1 MSENN
6 KEQDPNASISE
17 ETKETKET
25 EDTKPTEEPAS
36 AASNDEPDI
45 TAAAPPEDTAEKTA
59 TEEEK
64 KEEEQK
70 PPKRPS
76 PLPLRFNARKD
87 RREHYQREIKKNLT
101 KGNVLPVIIEGSRLV
116 DETHSPQAE
125 KVITYV
131 KGVLDRLAEA
141 TTGKP
146 NPEMKIYLSD
156 LNGINTGIITDA
168 EPPVLLVGLGLI
180 DKIVEYGF
188 GEDHL
193 AAILGH
199 ERFHYLRHQ
208 KWEDLKNGRPE
219 ETVADF
225 YGIHESSEAGYN
237 PSSLGD
243 FFRGLKNENHGNH
256 PSFRTLSNLF
266 DEHPSI
272 DDRIRNSE
280 LALAN
285 MQLTK
290 RMKKEYT
297 PIPEDILEAAD
308 NIHFE
313 GHFEAYKKQRSYDE
327 ATPAQKMKLIGD
339 YFQQEIEKEEFVGK
353 DSRYER
359 TEKDSIGTRHEYE
372 TLEADDHLIAHR
384 FFSVFFDMHQLH
396 GEEGVPDE
404 AMRQLKRFMKWD
416 HNEQRDRRRRRYSM
430 YEAKTDEHYKW
441 LLEQLALM
449 CSPEKPKNKGYI
461 DWDGYGVIGDDENS
475 SLRDKLSRYDGIMPP
490 LFLKIRTH
498 AKDFLDAKTK
508 EDAVLA
514 ARKYESA
521 KHYLFAQYESGI
533 SALGIKPDSL
543 DWPARREIR
552 ESLNEGKPFRLPWQD
567 LVNWATDENTSE
579 EDQTRIRRV
588 AVDIG
593 VHDPRLS
600 GEDPAK
606 WHNGQRYD
614 RSGAIFFSQLTL
626 DDDGNITDMSMSHEE
641 IMEQY
646 RERFTKAET
655 AAELYASEYKLQ
667 KLREK
672 QEKELLKDFDWSYM
686 EDPETFWAFIMMNYE
701 HLEPIHTI
709 VPGRYYFTE
718 EFMKRLNAQYEND
731 PEKWRETY
739 ISFITGHD
747 FEKEREQKRED
758 QLAREKAAREGRT
771 YYGRG
776 REDKEARSYSLPDLI
791 KESEAKY
798 SGYASHY
805 DDYRRDFRGKRGTLP
820 ERHPMAKLLNR
831 HHDTRK
837 PRSRYRKN
845 KDYGGIYTEYEVSPK
860 NVPVAEEEVE
870 IPLNIAHNHPFAK
883 AVLAYN
889 MNNGYMSFG
898 NRANMISNFR
908 YFDPEAESED
918 KFFLLN
924 PRRVFNHASFNT
936 ATSFRRYDRKQRD
949 HEINRSPSY
958 RWSEAKSIEL
968 LRTLRR
974 FEDKKPKP
982 YLDISKLGFTVVTN
996 DFDFLH
1002 NKELASDLNKELK
1015 KLVDRQLRRNRA
1027 IDFRMRLP
1035 LETLMK
1041 RYVSYQ
1047 ETNSGG
1053 LYGHGDSS
1061 HNVFAFRPHLLR
1073 QYQGHIR
1080 KRIMKLPQE
1089 ERLPHL
1095 QKLMSVQIKNPSY
1108 REWAIDV
1115 WVEAT
1120 YANIGKDEGT
1130 DEYHQDTL
1138 KIIKQVLKDL
1148 DPAQGMNCVLQL
1160 LDRIEAQRDLA
1171 LQTKELLSDHY
1182 GRQFL
1187 EKDGAMRIIESAVD
1201 TCAHDPVLRDA
1212 FLKYITE
1219 PLTASGTRSFAH
1231 IVKKKAGG
1239 RYSGSDFVKEF
1250 YDPEKH
1256 FSLAPL
1262 QEQTVVDY
1270 LHQNFWSLPFELRT
1284 AYLDRMLF
1292 PVGNDEEE
1300 SFNKSVQF
1308 VLDKVLPAEKKFA
1321 PEAREALEVY
1331 LEQCP
1336 KELRRTTFS
1345 AILATAE
1352 QAAQKGELRPGE
1364 VLSYVLARTGAAGGQ
1379 LLQAAHS
1386 YLSGIEITDP
1396 DLAQFR
1402 DDLKDSKVN
1411 FAKPKRWE
1419 IFERMD
1425 EALPEDLIKS
1435 IKRVGKTLGSGST
1448 AYVIACEKEDQE
1460 TAIKLMRK
1468 DVAPI
1473 ADLQFERYGNAFK
1486 ILADRHSHYKA
1497 LPLMLK
1503 SAKRLLQTSTNGLIG
1518 KAQIDYAQ
1526 EEYAP
1531 LSITVNGQAYKF
1543 DVAPCISAGEEY
1555 IETNRIYGAHLNDLS
1570 ESPEKQGYSI
1580 AIEVAEIYR
1589 MLQGKATDKDRHG
1602 GQQGLSQN
1610 VIGMFDVG
1618 QLPYDLKQKQIAQPT
1633 ADEKRALGQILGI
1646 AFNEAANGGT
1656 VVETLVD
1663 TIAQDK
1669 WGIAK
1674 DYLVGEQRA
1683 LLARMDVHK
1692 GFGKTEAERTAVLSA
1707 IFATVWQAG
1716 QIDQDIFKGM
1726 TETVSYKTIGTV
1738 LKSTLQGNDQPA
1750 IDIQITDTRIAPK
1763 DFMLTR
1769 LNAVKIAAQS
1779 GIKRI
1784 FNAVA
1789 PMPPSK
1795 PEDEAD
1801 YNSSQQNMKIQ
1812 TAQQH
1817 HLRLKS

>member
-6 KEQDPNASISE
+6 KDQDLNASESE
-17 ETKETKET
+17 ETEA
-25 EDTKPTEEPAS
+25 TKPAEEQIS
-36 AASNDEPDI
+36 AQSNNEPD
-45 TAAAPPEDTAEKTA
+45 TAATDTAE
-59 TEEEK
+59 EEQ

-76 PLPLRFNARKD
+76 PLPLRFNAGRD
-87 RREHYQREIKKNLT
+87 RREHYQRVVEKNL
-101 KGNVLPVIIEGSRLV
+101 KGGKPLPLIIESSRLV
-116 DETHSPQAE
+116 DKNHSPEAA
-125 KVITYV
+125 KVVTYI
-131 KGVLDRLAEA
+131 KGVLDRLAKA

-146 NPEMKIYLSD
+146 SPEMKIYLSD

-168 EPPVLLVGLGLI
+168 KPPILLVGLGMI

-199 ERFHYLRHQ
+199 ERFHYLRHN
-208 KWEDLKNGRPE
+208 KWQNLKNGRPE
-219 ETVADF
+219 ETAADF

-243 FFRGLKNENHGNH
+243 FFRGLKTENHGNH
-256 PSFRTLSNLF
+256 PSFQTLSNFF

-290 RMKKEYT
+290 RMKEEYT
-297 PIPEDILEAAD
+297 PIPADILEAAD

-313 GHFEAYKKQRSYDE
+313 GHFEAYKKQQDYDD

-339 YFQQEIEKEEFVGK
+339 YFQREIEKEEFATEGAW
-353 DSRYER
+353 YER
-359 TEKDSIGTRHEYE
+359 TKDSSLGKRHKYA
-372 TLEADDHLIAHR
+372 LMEADDHLIAHR
-384 FFSVFFDMHQLH
+384 FFSVFFDMHKLH
-396 GEEGVPDE
+396 GEDGVQDE

-416 HNEQRDRRRRRYSM
+416 YNEQKNYKRRRYSM
-430 YEAKTDEHYKW
+430 HESKTDEHYTW
-441 LLEQLALM
+441 LLEQLAVM
-449 CSPEKPKNKGYI
+449 ASPETPQNNGYI
-461 DWDGYGVIGDDENS
+461 DYSGYGVIGDDGNGMN
-475 SLRDKLSRYDGIMPP
+475 RGNGRYDKIMPP

-498 AKDFLDAKTK
+498 AQDFLGAKSK
-508 EDAVLA
+508 EDALLA

-521 KHYLFAQYESGI
+521 KHYLGAQYENGMST
-533 SALGIKPDSL
+533 LRLEPDRPE
-543 DWPARREIR
+543 WPRRSEIR
-552 ESLNEGKPFRLPWQD
+552 DTLNEGNPFRLPWQD
-567 LVNWATDENTSE
+567 LVNWATDSSTSK
-579 EDQTRIRRV
+579 EDQERLKRV
-588 AVDIG
+588 ATDIG
-593 VHDPRLS
+593 VDDPRLS
-600 GEDPAK
+600 DADISE
-606 WHNGQRYD
+606 WHNGRGYNQD
-614 RSGAIFFSQLTL
+614 SAIFFSQLTL
-626 DDDGNITDMSMSHEE
+626 DDDGNITDMKLSHEE
-641 IMEQY
+641 IMAKY
-646 RERFTKAET
+646 RERFSKAET

-667 KLREK
+667 KQREK

-686 EDPETFWAFIMMNYE
+686 EEPETFWSFIMLNDE

-731 PEKWRETY
+731 PEKWHETY
-739 ISFITGHD
+739 VSFVTGHD
-747 FEKEREQKRED
+747 FEKEREEQRE
-758 QLAREKAAREGRT
+758 REKAKREGKH
-771 YYGRG
+771 YYGSG
-776 REDKEARSYSLPDLI
+776 RDEDKARPYSIPDLI

-805 DDYRRDFRGKRGTLP
+805 DDYKRDFRGKRGELP
-820 ERHPMAKLLNR
+820 EKHPMAKLLGD
-831 HHDTRK
+831 HHDTRRK
-837 PRSRYRKN
+837 RTRYRTSAA
-845 KDYGGIYTEYEVSPK
+845 YGGIHMEYEVRPK
-860 NVPVAEEEVE
+860 KVPAAEEEVE
-870 IPLNIAHNHPFAK
+870 IPLGIARNHPFAK
-883 AVLAYN
+883 AILAYDLK
-889 MNNGYMSFG
+889 NGYMSFG
-898 NRANMISNFR
+898 HRANMISNFK
-908 YFDPEAESED
+908 YYDPDADTED

-936 ATSFRRYDRKQRD
+936 AASFRKYDRKQKN
-949 HEINRSPSY
+949 HEINRAPSY
-958 RWSEAKSIEL
+958 LWGEVKSLEL

-974 FEDKKPKP
+974 FEDKKPRP
-982 YLDISKLGFTVVTN
+982 YLDISKLGFMVVTN
-996 DFDFLH
+996 DFGFLH

-1015 KLVDRQLRRNRA
+1015 RRVDRQLRHNRT
-1027 IDFRMRLP
+1027 IDFKMRLP
-1035 LETLMK
+1035 LETLMN
-1041 RYVSYQ
+1041 RYISYQ

-1061 HNVFAFRPHLLR
+1061 HNIFAFRPHLLR
-1073 QYQGHIR
+1073 QYQSHIR
-1080 KRIMKLPQE
+1080 KRIMKLPQD

-1108 REWAIDV
+1108 REWAIDE

-1120 YANIGKDEGT
+1120 FANIGKDSGT
-1130 DEYHQDTL
+1130 EEYRQGTL
-1138 KIIKQVLKDL
+1138 KVIKQVLNDL

-1171 LQTKELLSDHY
+1171 LKTKELLSDHY

-1219 PLTASGTRSFAH
+1219 PLTATGTKNFAH
-1231 IVKKKAGG
+1231 IVKKKAGSK
-1239 RYSGSDFVKEF
+1239 YSRSDFVKEF

-1284 AYLDRMLF
+1284 VYLDRMLF
-1292 PVGNDEEE
+1292 PVREDEEE

-1396 DLAQFR
+1396 DLIQFR

-1411 FAKPKRWE
+1411 FSKPKRWE

-1425 EALPEDLIKS
+1425 EALPEELIKS

-1468 DVAPI
+1468 DVEPI
-1473 ADLQFERYGNAFK
+1473 ADLQFERYGNAFQ
-1486 ILADRHSHYKA
+1486 ILADRHTHYKA
-1497 LPLMLK
+1497 LPSMLK
-1503 SAKRLLQTSTNGLIG
+1503 SAKRLLRTSTNGLIG
-1518 KAQIDYAQ
+1518 KTQIDYAQ
-1526 EEYAP
+1526 KEYAP
-1531 LSITVNGQAYKF
+1531 LSISVNGQTYKF
-1543 DVAPCISAGEEY
+1543 DVAPCISAGKEH
-1555 IETNRIYGAHLNDLS
+1555 IETNRIYGVHLNDLS
-1570 ESPEKQGYSI
+1570 SSPEKQGYSI
-1580 AIEVAEIYR
+1580 AIEAAEIYR

-1618 QLPYDLKQKQIAQPT
+1618 QLPYDLEQKKIAEPT
-1633 ADEKRALGQILGI
+1633 ADEKRALGQVLGI
-1646 AFNEAANGGT
+1646 AFNQAASGGA
-1656 VVETLVD
+1656 VVQTLVD

-1674 DYLVGEQRA
+1674 DYLVSEQRA

-1692 GFGKTEAERTAVLSA
+1692 GFGKTEAERAPILTA
-1707 IFATVWQAG
+1707 IFAAVWQSG
-1716 QIDQDIFKGM
+1716 QIDQDIFKGL
-1726 TETVSYKTIGTV
+1726 TETVNHKTIGSV
-1738 LKSTLQGNDQPA
+1738 LKSTLQGTDKPSFE
-1750 IDIQITDTRIAPK
+1750 IQITDAHIAPE

-1769 LNAVKIAAQS
+1769 LDAVKIAAQS

-1789 PMPPSK
+1789 PMPPVKLDDGLKTSA
-1795 PEDEAD
+1795 E
-1801 YNSSQQNMKIQ
+1801 QNDTTHS
-1812 TAQQH
+1812 TAATPAP
-1817 HLRLKS
+1817 